1 MKRRVL
7 LSVLLSLITLITY
20 SNNKFYNNTTQW
32 CQMSYSF
39 DAISVYNF
47 HIDKDTVVNG
57 LTYQVVRNDY
67 NNKVSAL
74 LRTTDDNMVY
84 RYNFKDNTEY
94 CIYDFGE
101 WYVGKELPIDN
112 YINGG
117 TPEDIKKCQI
127 YELGTVTDANGNI
140 LDYMQVEVT
149 FQDDSKQNINDK
161 ILHGIGSTWSILSGK
176 NIVVMPN
183 GEKNQLLS
191 FNRDGKSVY
200 DAGYKIYPINT
211 LEHCD
216 ETIELSASIEGEYIT
231 IVGSLLTGWG
241 DDKCAVVKL
250 DGNRLK
256 LYLAN
261 TSLYLDNFDNYQFS
275 VTAFIG
281 DLAYNEIYIEL
292 CNTCESATIY
302 PAGVYKHLLDKES
315 LVIYNN
321 GDALMAEFPTA
332 QAGEAIT
339 LYDATGR
346 AVATQAVRQGAT
358 TANIDVATLPAGVY
372 IARLNSGATAKVVL

>member
-1 MKRRVL
+1 MRRSVL
-7 LSVLLSLITLITY
+7 LSALLSLITLSSY

-39 DAISVYNF
+39 DAISVDNF
-47 HIDKDTVVNG
+47 YVDNDTIVNG
-57 LTYQVVRNDY
+57 VVYQVVRND
-67 NNKVSAL
+67 NNKAISL

-84 RYNFKDNTEY
+84 RYNLKNNTEL
-94 CIYDFGE
+94 CMYDFGE

-112 YINGG
+112 YINSEM
-117 TPEDIKKCQI
+117 PEDVKKCQI
-127 YELGTVTDANGNI
+127 YDIGTVTDANGNS
-140 LDYMQVEVT
+140 LDYMQVEIT
-149 FQDDSKQNINDK
+149 FQDDSKNIIYDK

-176 NIVVMPN
+176 SIIVMPN
-183 GEKNQLLS
+183 GEEKQLLS
-191 FNRDGKSVY
+191 FNRDGNSVY

-211 LEHCD
+211 LERCD

-281 DLAYNEIYIEL
+281 DLAYDEIYIEL
-292 CNTCESATIY
+292 CNTWESTTIY
-302 PAGVYKHLLDKES
+302 PAGVYKHLLGKES

-321 GDALMAEFPTA
+321 GESLMAVFPTA
-332 QAGEAIT
+332 SAGEVIT

-346 AVATQAVRQGAT
+346 VVATQPIRTGDT
-358 TANIDVATLPAGVY
+358 TATIDITALPAGVY
-372 IARLNSGATAKVVL
+372 IARLNSGASAKVAL